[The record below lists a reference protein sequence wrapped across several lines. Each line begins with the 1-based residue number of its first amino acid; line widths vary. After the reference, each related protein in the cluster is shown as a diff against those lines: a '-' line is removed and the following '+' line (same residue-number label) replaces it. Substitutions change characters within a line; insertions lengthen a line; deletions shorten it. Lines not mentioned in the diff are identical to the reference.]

1 MRKLRSFFSYPW
13 VEAGTYLAMLAFGF
27 GAAQFSGQVLR
38 KPSVTVYLSLAAAL
52 LLGLFS
58 REREPLE
65 KGEEPVVLP
74 GKM

>member
-1 MRKLRSFFSYPW
+1 
-13 VEAGTYLAMLAFGF
+13 MLAFGF

-65 KGEEPVVLP
+65 KGKEPVVLP

>member
-1 MRKLRSFFSYPW
+1 MLGKYGQGPFFHPGGKW
-13 VEAGTYLAMLAFGF
+13 GG
-27 GAAQFSGQVLR
+27 AQFSGQVLR
-38 KPSVTVYLSLAAAL
+38 KPSVTVYLALAAAL